1 VPSYW
6 REEKQQVKQWCGG
19 ARKDENAINQIEET
33 SVRTDQWKQNR
44 RK

>member
-1 VPSYW
+1 VPPYW
-6 REEKQQVKQWCGG
+6 IEEKQQVKQRRGG
-19 ARKDENAINQIEET
+19 AWKDENAINQIEET